1 MPIKESSVRTWVEK
15 YKFEREKKRKAEEM
29 DLSVKRL
36 PSAKRGCPLLLG
48 EEVDKQ
54 VQGYIRAL
62 RDEGG
67 VVTIPLTMAIG
78 TAIIELS
85 NRMLLSKNG
94 GSIEITN
101 NWARS
106 LLYRMKF
113 VKRRGGSTR
122 KIAVPNFD
130 EVKEQF
136 LLDFEAVVM
145 MEEIPFDL
153 ILNLDQTG
161 LHVVPGSTW
170 TMEEKGCKRVEI
182 IGMDDKRQITAL

>member
-1 MPIKESSVRTWVEK
+1 MEELRKKERAVRGTYLKLTEEQKAEITKYAVENGNCSAVRHFNKKFDMLIKESSVRTWVEK
-15 YKFEREKKRKAEEM
+15 YKFECEKKRKAGEM
-29 DLSVKRL
+29 DLSVKSL
-36 PSAKRGCPLLLG
+36 PSAKRGRPLLLG
-48 EEVDKQ
+48 EELDKQ

-78 TAIIELS
+78 TAIVESS

-94 GSIEITN
+94 GSIEITK

-122 KIAVPNFD
+122 KIAVTNFGGS
-130 EVKEQF
+130 KR
-136 LLDFEAVVM
+136 AV
-145 MEEIPFDL
+145 L
-153 ILNLDQTG
+153 A
-161 LHVVPGSTW
+161 
-170 TMEEKGCKRVEI
+170 RY
-182 IGMDDKRQITAL
+182 